1 MSLGDFSG
9 ITVIDVMCDL
19 GVAITPDLS
28 WSVGSMV
35 RQQWLRETGQLP
47 DKVLRPKTDPE
58 SGGTHCFAVYPSE
71 WRGRIA
77 HIIGRHETDRDR
89 QGRLFP

>member
-47 DKVLRPKTDPE
+47 DK